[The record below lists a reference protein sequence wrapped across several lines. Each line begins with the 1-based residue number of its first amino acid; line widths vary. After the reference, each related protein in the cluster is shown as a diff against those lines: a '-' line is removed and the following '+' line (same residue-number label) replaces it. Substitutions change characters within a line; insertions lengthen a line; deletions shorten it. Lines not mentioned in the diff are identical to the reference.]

1 MDKRRKRKFK
11 QKIREDGQKSMR
23 EVSGSSKINSMKIE
37 KSGTDNN

>member
-23 EVSGSSKINSMKIE
+23 EVSGSSKINSMKFE
-37 KSGTDNN
+37 KKWN